1 MGPRGLNTFF
11 KKTRPTGIMQTNLFK
26 FRGKTI
32 VIDVSIYLYRYNTN
46 NELFENFYAM
56 LNIFKINKI
65 TPLFVFDGP
74 PPPEK
79 YETINQRKTERNE
92 AEKEYN
98 ELLLQNKPVPKKQ
111 LERLQRKKTKV
122 SYNNKLQLKKL
133 FDYYGTT
140 YVEAENEADELCVE
154 YVKSG
159 KAWACLSDDMDMFL
173 YGCPRILR
181 YFSILNE
188 SVIYYD
194 LDEIISYYGIKQND
208 FVKICVLSGTDYNSK
223 FYNIEELFN
232 MYARCNNFQ
241 IDTLIK
247 DNEMIIKIVNGYCE
261 RKYFI
266 LLDKIEN
273 KIQDKKNLVEFLETY
288 NFVFIN

>member
-11 KKTRPTGIMQTNLFK
+11 KKTRPNGITETSLFI

-56 LNIFKINKI
+56 LNIFKVNKI

-79 YETINQRKTERNE
+79 YDTINKRKDERRE
-92 AEKEYN
+92 AEREYN
-98 ELLLQNKPVPKKQ
+98 ELLQNSNVSKKE
-111 LERLQRKKTKV
+111 LERLQRKKTTV
-122 SYNNKLQLKKL
+122 SYNNRIQLKKL
-133 FDYYGTT
+133 LDYYGAM
-140 YVEAENEADELCVE
+140 YVDAENEADELCAH
-154 YVKSG
+154 YVISG

-188 SVIYYD
+188 TVMYYN
-194 LDEIISYYGIKQND
+194 LCEILTYYNMNHTD
-208 FVKICVLSGTDYNSK
+208 FVKLCVLSGTDYNNRI
-223 FYNIEELFN
+223 YNIEELFD
-232 MYARCNNFQ
+232 MYKRTNNFN
-241 IDTLIK
+241 INNLIK
-247 DNEMIIKIVNGYCE
+247 DKEILMKIVKGYCE
-261 RKYFI
+261 RKYLI
-266 LLDKIEN
+266 MLDKITT
-273 KIQDKKNLVEFLETY
+273 KAQDKSNLITFLENY
-288 NFVFIN
+288 NFVFVN

>member
-1 MGPRGLNTFF
+1 MGPRGLNAFF
-11 KKTRPTGIMQTNLFK
+11 KKTRPSGIIQSNLFN
-26 FRGKTI
+26 FRGKII
-32 VIDVSIYLYRYNTN
+32 VIDVSIYLYRYNSN

-79 YETINQRKTERNE
+79 YDTINQRKNERND
-92 AEKEYN
+92 AEREYN
-98 ELLLQNKPVPKKQ
+98 EILLKNKTVSKRE

-188 SVIYYD
+188 SVIYYN
-194 LDEIISYYGIKQND
+194 LYEIISYYGIMQND

-223 FYNIEELFN
+223 IYNIEDLFN
-232 MYARCNNFQ
+232 MYIRQTNFQ

-247 DNEMIIKIVNGYCE
+247 DNEMIMKIINGYCE